1 MIHRMLIKIN
11 FDEMVLKGGG
21 RRAMQIIDLNQAK
34 LHLPE
39 LIEQTMSGDDIV
51 ITQDGKALVKL
62 VALVKPGKK
71 TRQFGGAEDSL

>member
-1 MIHRMLIKIN
+1 
-11 FDEMVLKGGG
+11 
-21 RRAMQIIDLNQAK
+21 MQIIDVNQAK

-51 ITQDGKALVKL
+51 IAQDGEALVKL

-71 TRQFGGAEDSL
+71 IRQFGGAEGLFIMSDGFDAPIEDFKEYM